1 MTATARPLLRPLRM
15 GEILDRAIHLY
26 RRHFLH
32 FVGVVA
38 LVQVPLVLA
47 QMSVSVLAF
56 GGTLARMDEMLSN
69 PAAVPESPLAVFG
82 PSYLAGASLNT
93 LVSILGFILVQ
104 GVATAALTAA
114 VTRSYLGAPAP
125 NIVDAYRA
133 IKDRWVAVVGALLL
147 AVLLGL
153 ALAAWWILVPC
164 VGWLTGGGMLLFLW
178 QVIVPLLAPI
188 VILEEISPAS
198 AWRRAW
204 SLTRRRF
211 WWVLGFALLLYL
223 FNLLVVAGP
232 AAVVTAAGQFAF
244 GQPFDFDQGTFTIQ
258 TVVQSLTTLITSLLY
273 LPLQVAAMTLL
284 YIDLRVRTEG
294 LDLAILTRQVQPQV
308 EPVAAVSQLPTAS
321 GEPALITGKEWRNF
335 AVITVGVIVTITVL
349 YLLLVGLV
357 VALLAAFGAGV

>member
-15 GEILDRAIHLY
+15 GEILDRAIYLY
-26 RRHFLH
+26 RRHFLS

-47 QMSVSVLAF
+47 QMGVSVLAF
-56 GGTLARMDEMLSN
+56 GGTLARMGEILNN
-69 PAAVPESPLAVFG
+69 PATAPESPLAVFG
-82 PSYLAGASLNT
+82 PAYLAGASLNT
-93 LVSILGFILVQ
+93 LVSILSFILVQ

-114 VTRSYLGAPAP
+114 VTRSYLGAPVP
-125 NIVDAYRA
+125 NVLDAYRA
-133 IKDRWVAVVGALLL
+133 IKEQWVAVVGALLL
-147 AVLLGL
+147 AVLLAL

-188 VILEEISPAS
+188 IILEKRPPTG

-204 SLTRRRF
+204 DLTRRRF

-244 GQPFDFDQGTFTIQ
+244 GQPFAFEQGTFTIQ
-258 TVVQSLTTLITSLLY
+258 TIVQSLTTLITSLLY

-284 YIDLRVRTEG
+284 YLDLRVQTEG
-294 LDLAILTRQVQPQV
+294 LDLAMLTRQTLPTE
-308 EPVAAVSQLPTAS
+308 EPVAAVSQLPAAR
-321 GEPALITGKEWRNF
+321 GRQALITGKEWRNF

-349 YLLLVGLV
+349 YLTLVGVV
-357 VALLAAFGAGV
+357 VALLAAFGAGA